1 MNSFKKYLQEL
12 GRSTSTIEGY
22 GASLKRVEQWATSE
36 RLSLDELSYTDV
48 LAYTKHCQQ
57 NGAGKITVNNYLLA
71 IKHYFNHLIEEG
83 KANENP
89 AQHVYIKGAPRKRLY
104 DIFTPLELESIYHRF
119 CNKDFRS
126 RYSFHHQVKYE
137 TEHLRNKVITGL
149 LVYQGL
155 RTDEIIHLRTEDVKL
170 RKGVVEIPEVKD
182 SNSREMK
189 LEASQVM
196 DMHQYVS
203 EGRKE
208 ILDST
213 GKQTEKLF
221 ISVGS
226 STALHNT
233 LQKLLKQLQRI
244 EPRIKS
250 LRQLRASVIVKWLK
264 NYNLRQVQYL
274 AGHKWISSTEM
285 YLQNEMKGLQEEVNK
300 YHPLG

>member
-1 MNSFKKYLQEL
+1 
-12 GRSTSTIEGY
+12 
-22 GASLKRVEQWATSE
+22 
-36 RLSLDELSYTDV
+36 
-48 LAYTKHCQQ
+48 
-57 NGAGKITVNNYLLA
+57 
-71 IKHYFNHLIEEG
+71 
-83 KANENP
+83 
-89 AQHVYIKGAPRKRLY
+89 
-104 DIFTPLELESIYHRF
+104 
-119 CNKDFRS
+119 
-126 RYSFHHQVKYE
+126 VKYE

-155 RTDEIIHLRTEDVKL
+155 RTDEIIRLRTEDVKL
-170 RKGVVEIPEVKD
+170 RKGVIEIPEVKD

-196 DMHQYVS
+196 DMHGYLS

-208 ILDST
+208 ILGST

-233 LQKLLKQLQRI
+233 LQKLLKQLQRT
-244 EPRIKS
+244 EPRVKS
-250 LRQLRASVIVKWLK
+250 LKQLRASVIVKWLK

-285 YLQNEMKGLQEEVNK
+285 YLQNDMEGLQEEVNK